1 LHHFSVVEAVAPLTH
16 HTILRAPFTL
26 RRYAA
31 VALCSVLA
39 LALPTTAGAEPLRA
53 DLEGD
58 GVHDRSDPEHQPG
71 LLAARLSRTRHWL
84 RVEAND
90 PIIRIVVVDIDRDG
104 DSDVVAETRHSGL
117 YFWINQ
123 GRGRFAFRSPHAR
136 LRPLRAQRVF
146 RIVSGLQILHE
157 DNSALND
164 PNRLLAVVP
173 SPLADVLV
181 AAGPTPLAANPPP
194 GKFTHCRSDARG
206 PPHLARS

>member
-1 LHHFSVVEAVAPLTH
+1 LRHHPIA
-16 HTILRAPFTL
+16 RAPKFAI

-31 VALCSVLA
+31 AALCVVFA

-58 GVHDRSDPEHQPG
+58 GLHDRIDPERQPG

-84 RVEAND
+84 RVEASD
-90 PIIRIVVVDIDRDG
+90 PIIRIVVVDLDRDG

-117 YFWINQ
+117 YFWINK

-136 LRPLRAQRVF
+136 LRPLRAHHSTHLVR
-146 RIVSGLQILHE
+146 GLQILHE

-164 PNRLLAVVP
+164 PNRLLAVLP
-173 SPLADVLV
+173 SPLGDALI
-181 AAGPTPLAANPPP
+181 ANGPTPLAATAPL
-194 GKFTHCRSDARG
+194 GRFTHCRSDARG
-206 PPHLARS
+206 PPRPART